1 MNLKNLF
8 IVPLMTLVI
17 AIPAWAVNP
26 CEKLK
31 AISTED
37 GIDLS
42 EAEAIVACYFEKNVG
57 CGAAGAI
64 KDEGTYWD
72 VSVKF
77 GYEGEPRP
85 FHIDKKTGAVTTD
98 IGPNYLNPME
108 LLK

>member
-1 MNLKNLF
+1 MHLKHSF
-8 IVPLMTLVI
+8 IVPLMILGI
-17 AIPAWAVNP
+17 AIPAWAGNP

-31 AISTED
+31 TINTGN
-37 GIDLS
+37 GINLS
-42 EAEAIVACYFEKNVG
+42 EAEAIVTCYFEKNVG
-57 CGAAGAI
+57 CGAAGDI

-77 GYEGEPRP
+77 GYAGEPRP

-98 IGPNYLNPME
+98 IGPNYLNPMD